1 MEPGDRLAGQELLLA
16 ALLLSK
22 WSLRGNDMNQEMI
35 LKLAQDTLKITL
47 MISGPLLLV
56 SLVIGVI
63 VSIAQV
69 VTSIQDMTLSFVP
82 RILAVFVA
90 FLLLFPWAMSL
101 MISYSSQLFGHL
113 ERFAR

>member
-1 MEPGDRLAGQELLLA
+1 MSQDV
-16 ALLLSK
+16 
-22 WSLRGNDMNQEMI
+22 I
-35 LKLAQDTLKITL
+35 LKLAQDTLRITL

-56 SLVIGVI
+56 SLVVGVI
-63 VSIAQV
+63 ISIAQV

-90 FLLLFPWAMSL
+90 FLFLFPWAMNV